1 MKSAAEGPGDQGL
14 ATREKGYLAYFEIC
28 QKIKDEKW
36 KVDNQYPKNL
46 GPHAY
51 DGKQWVGYDDVD
63 TFRMKAD
70 FILQNGLG
78 GAMVWTLDN
87 DDFRGSCNGQQSP
100 LITALKEALFNPSAS
115 KKQFDLS
122 SALQVQPSSS
132 VDKPVRA
139 VSRTDSNVRKQINSR
154 RPTFGFSNGGPS
166 STSLSTTLSTTTTRA
181 TTTTTTT
188 TTTTEPPPKEENTTS
203 EPEFTTPD
211 PGVDFKCEDE
221 GFFKVINQD
230 LFSIIRTN

>member
-1 MKSAAEGPGDQGL
+1 
-14 ATREKGYLAYFEIC
+14 
-28 QKIKDEKW
+28 
-36 KVDNQYPKNL
+36 
-46 GPHAY
+46 
-51 DGKQWVGYDDVD
+51 
-63 TFRMKAD
+63 MKAD
-70 FILQNGLG
+70 FIIQNGLG

-100 LITALKEALFNPSAS
+100 LISALKEALFNPSAS
-115 KKQFDLS
+115 KKQFDVS

-139 VSRTDSNVRKQINSR
+139 VSRTESNVRKQINSR
-154 RPTFGFSNGGPS
+154 RPTFGFSNNNSGLS

-181 TTTTTTT
+181 TTTT

-221 GFFKVINQD
+221 GFFKVIRISPLHRNKLNQHY
-230 LFSIIRTN
+230 